1 MTKSTKPK
9 TIRMTFSGLD
19 SYIVLH
25 PTGRRML
32 VHTGD
37 TIEVLA
43 NEAASLKGSADWSA
57 APAITPTPK
66 ADPADHTE
74 VPS

>member
-1 MTKSTKPK
+1 MSKPATKPK
-9 TIRMTFSGLD
+9 TIRMQFSGLD
-19 SYIVLH
+19 SYIVLS

-37 TIEVLA
+37 IIEVLA

-57 APAITPTPK
+57 APATPSTK
-66 ADPADHTE
+66 ADTADPKD